1 MCARFSTEYS
11 ILSHSFQS
19 IACFAHEHPWGK
31 ARARFVAC
39 CKGRKDGESSCV
51 DDEASRKAHAG
62 TVSPFLIKI
71 TYGIHVWLVLN
82 PAFVY
87 TAKRL
92 TASFARNIKLSVSV
106 AKMQLWLWR

>member
-1 MCARFSTEYS
+1 M
-11 ILSHSFQS
+11 
-19 IACFAHEHPWGK
+19 GK
-31 ARARFVAC
+31 SKSPFC
-39 CKGRKDGESSCV
+39 CVLQGEKDGESSCV
-51 DDEASRKAHAG
+51 DDEASGKAHAG

-71 TYGIHVWLVLN
+71 TYCIHAWLVLN